1 MNPKSTLSREFQFQ
15 PRSLVLAIALVGLL
29 LAGIVQTVRLER
41 AKSREAIVRSEL
53 SRERD
58 RAESN
63 RQKALAAVDAL
74 FARVEDELTAPGS
87 SRARLTRELLE
98 QALKYYERMGS
109 GASSPEDRTRA
120 LERVRQIRS
129 QLVDKVN
136 RTKGI

>member
-1 MNPKSTLSREFQFQ
+1 MSPKSKLSREFQFQ
-15 PRSLVLAIALVGLL
+15 TRSLVLAIALVGLL

-41 AKSREAIVRSEL
+41 AKAREAIVRSEL

-74 FARVEDELTAPGS
+74 FARVEDELTADGS
-87 SRARLTRELLE
+87 ARARLTRELLE

-109 GASSPEDRTRA
+109 GAPSPEDRTRA

-129 QLVDKVN
+129 QLGDKVN
-136 RTKGI
+136 RTNGI

>member
-1 MNPKSTLSREFQFQ
+1 MSPKSTLSREFQFR
-15 PRSLVLAIALVGLL
+15 PRSLVVAIAFIGLL
-29 LAGIVQTVRLER
+29 VAAVVQTVRLER
-41 AKSREAIVRSEL
+41 AKSREAVLRSEL

-74 FARVEDELTAPGS
+74 FTRVEDEWTAPGT
-87 SRARLTRELLE
+87 SRARQTRELLE
-98 QALKYYERMGS
+98 QALKFYERMGS

-129 QLVDKVN
+129 QLGDKVN
-136 RTKGI
+136 QTKGI